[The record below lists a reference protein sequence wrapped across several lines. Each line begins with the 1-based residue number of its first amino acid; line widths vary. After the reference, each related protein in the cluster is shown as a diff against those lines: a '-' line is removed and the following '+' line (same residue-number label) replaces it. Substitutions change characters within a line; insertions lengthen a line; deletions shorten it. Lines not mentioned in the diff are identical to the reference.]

1 MRLKNRVQARTCLT
15 EVGRFLPFP
24 CWNENFQN
32 ATRGALTSEEFE
44 ELECVSFTLT
54 LRESVLMG
62 SVWSVPV
69 PSYQLRFRLKRLPI
83 QVDSKHQSGWRP
95 TRIYLKCKGKSF
107 LICITKINTKPSDM
121 QICFSLSST
130 GDALISKA
138 SGFQLFQSADEMTGL
153 YQVEF
158 RSSSAHT
165 KCSSTVNLSFPTIQ
179 SRLKNAGEAK
189 AEGNRFTDSA
199 IEKREKHGSPSSISL
214 LMAVRFNA
222 AMAGAYAS
230 TATPRLLV
238 VQHFSR
244 EGQPTLWQR
253 QPFMTEAGTPHEN
266 EWGHTECSLVMEHH
280 GNTVGMITF
289 RLKITS
295 ENKLRIKL
303 YSDQAMKQT
312 IMLACWHVM
321 APPKCAPTSTTVIGC
336 PRCSRTRSL
345 KTRSWGNLRRW
356 RQILPPSWSST
367 CNSCTL
373 EALSHAG

>member
-1 MRLKNRVQARTCLT
+1 
-15 EVGRFLPFP
+15 
-24 CWNENFQN
+24 
-32 ATRGALTSEEFE
+32 
-44 ELECVSFTLT
+44 
-54 LRESVLMG
+54 
-62 SVWSVPV
+62 
-69 PSYQLRFRLKRLPI
+69 
-83 QVDSKHQSGWRP
+83 
-95 TRIYLKCKGKSF
+95 
-107 LICITKINTKPSDM
+107 M

-244 EGQPTLWQR
+244 EGQPTL
-253 QPFMTEAGTPHEN
+253 
-266 EWGHTECSLVMEHH
+266 
-280 GNTVGMITF
+280 
-289 RLKITS
+289 
-295 ENKLRIKL
+295 
-303 YSDQAMKQT
+303 
-312 IMLACWHVM
+312 
-321 APPKCAPTSTTVIGC
+321 
-336 PRCSRTRSL
+336 
-345 KTRSWGNLRRW
+345 
-356 RQILPPSWSST
+356 
-367 CNSCTL
+367 
-373 EALSHAG
+373 